1 MRREDLDPKIHV
13 VLALAVGFGLP
24 YIDLDGLF
32 AESYVKMP
40 CEYFAADGMHPT
52 AARAGLIA
60 MKWLKS
66 TGMYF
71 NSKTAN

>member
-1 MRREDLDPKIHV
+1 LRREDLDPKIHV